1 MKRLLGIVAAM
12 LCLGACDMN
21 EDIHW
26 LLPSWSGSYETTV
39 TDATTG
45 ASREVI
51 ATIQLDFT
59 FDRSECSFTRI
70 YPNSNLDTTRETY
83 YVHLNELNKSFI
95 LNSGLEDSRV
105 VYSGQVTS
113 NGRMTL
119 MWHEG
124 ETDELKKMELVV
136 L

>member
-1 MKRLLGIVAAM
+1 
-12 LCLGACDMN
+12 MN

-26 LLPSWSGSYETTV
+26 LLPAWSGSYETTV

-59 FDRSECSFTRI
+59 FDRSECAFTRI
-70 YPNSNLDTTRETY
+70 YPISSLDTTRETY

-95 LNSGLEDSRV
+95 LNGGLEDSRV

-124 ETDELKKMELVV
+124 ETDELMKMELVV

>member
-1 MKRLLGIVAAM
+1 MKHLFIFFAAI
-12 LCLGACDMN
+12 LCISACAMN

-26 LLPSWSGSYETTV
+26 LLPAWSGSYETTV

-45 ASREVI
+45 ATREVI
-51 ATIQLDFT
+51 TTIQLDFT
-59 FDRSECSFTRI
+59 FDRSECAFTRI
-70 YPNSNLDTTRETY
+70 YPNSSLDTTRETY

-95 LNSGLEDSRV
+95 LNGGLEDSRV

-124 ETDELKKMELVV
+124 ETDELMKMELVV